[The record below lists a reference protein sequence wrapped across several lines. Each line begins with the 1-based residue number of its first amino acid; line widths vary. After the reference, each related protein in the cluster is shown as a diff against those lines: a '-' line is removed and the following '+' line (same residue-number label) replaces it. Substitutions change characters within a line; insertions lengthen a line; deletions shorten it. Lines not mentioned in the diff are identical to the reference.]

1 MNNFN
6 IINTNL
12 DLVSTDVKK
21 VQLTEVRTN
30 EYKKEVNFHVC
41 IMNLHQND
49 NPPNRNTEYR
59 L

>member
-12 DLVSTDVKK
+12 ELVTTAVKK

-30 EYKKEVNFHVC
+30 EYEKKSSF
-41 IMNLHQND
+41 L
-49 NPPNRNTEYR
+49 
-59 L
+59 